1 MGEIILPVIFIPDIF
16 KPLNAIPKLMKRLLN
31 GYTLIEML
39 VTVAIVAILAAVA
52 VPSYDGLM
60 NNNKQ
65 KSALNSFLGELH
77 YARSEAVK
85 RSRQIM
91 LCPSSDASS
100 CSSSASWTNG
110 WIIFIDDD
118 RDDVRDNDEELLRIA
133 STLDSGLAFATT
145 PDIANHI
152 RYRPNGLAMETGTL
166 TLCDPRGSDLAKA
179 IIINATGRP
188 QISEHN
194 QIGGA
199 LTCN

>member
-1 MGEIILPVIFIPDIF
+1 M
-16 KPLNAIPKLMKRLLN
+16 NKLTL

-39 VTVAIVAILAAVA
+39 VTVSIVAILAAVA
-52 VPSYDGLM
+52 VPSYDGLI

-85 RSRQIM
+85 RSRQVVI
-91 LCPSSDASS
+91 CPSSDASS
-100 CSSSASWTNG
+100 CSGTNWNGG

-118 RDDVRDNDEELLRIA
+118 RDDTRDNDEELIRIA
-133 STLDSGLAFATT
+133 GALEQGLALSTT
-145 PDIANHI
+145 NDISDFI
-152 RYRPNGLAMETGTL
+152 RYRPNGLAMETGTF

-188 QISEHN
+188 QISEYN
-194 QIGGA
+194 ATGDA
-199 LTCN
+199 LTCS